1 MGAFDPVDKATD
13 DTTGVQC
20 ASANILAVADAD
32 SSMNLAVSVAS
43 TLAITMLMY

>member
-1 MGAFDPVDKATD
+1 MGVFDPVDKATD
-13 DTTGVQC
+13 ATTGVQC
-20 ASANILAVADAD
+20 ASANILSVADAD